1 MATSPAPIP
10 GFNLPSHEGCD
21 SEAPWRNELDLP
33 QYKCNESFFGD
44 VSNPTHPLAI
54 WTGYFVIVGLGVSF
68 GIFTVLLVALEQYL
82 FSTVMTSEY
91 FNTAG
96 RSVKTGLSASVIVSQ
111 WTWSATLLQSSN
123 VAYLYGVS
131 GPFWYAAGASCQVIL
146 FGMLAVLVKLRAPTS
161 HTFLEI
167 IQARWGRVPHTV
179 FLVFALTTS
188 VIVTSML
195 QLGGAAVV
203 NALTGVNLDLA
214 SALIPVGVILYTL
227 AGGLRA
233 TFVASYFNTAVIMLF
248 LVTFSFV
255 VFTQHGDI
263 GSPDKMWLLLQR
275 ASKIVP
281 VENNLDGSYLTFW
294 SRDGLFF
301 GLINLVG
308 NFSTVFIDQSYWQS
322 AIAATPSASWKGFL
336 LGGLCWFAIPYLA
349 TSLGLSA
356 VALSL
361 PVTTA
366 EAARGLVPP
375 AAAGH
380 FLGSAGSA
388 VVLVM
393 TFLAVT
399 SSGASEQIAV
409 SSIVAYDI
417 YRTHINPR
425 CSGPQVIFVSRVVI
439 LTFGLLMGGLG
450 IALNH
455 IGVSLDYLYRLMGV
469 LIGSAV
475 FPVAFSITWGRA
487 SGVGAVGGALGGLV
501 LGLSTWLGY
510 AATLDGGIN
519 LETTGNTDVMLAG
532 NLMSILSSGLICTLI
547 SFVRPD
553 DCDWSST
560 QSIPLIEDDPN
571 AFLPFE
577 RAEAL
582 ERAFKRVAG
591 FGVLITA
598 LIVVV
603 WPLLALPARV
613 FSRSYFA
620 FYAILSIA
628 WGVIAAS
635 IMIVLPV
642 WESRQSILVVL
653 TLGMYARRLE
663 AAEAAKD
670 SFHESGGGSEAGDEE
685 GGYEVGY
692 ADGFA
697 AARAAVAAGSGMPL
711 DGELPDL
718 MGPDG
723 GGHRLVEP
731 PEPSH
736 RTSF

>member
-1 MATSPAPIP
+1 MSDLLAVV
-10 GFNLPSHEGCD
+10 HV
-21 SEAPWRNELDLP
+21 ELDDAALLALAPLVPFLP
-33 QYKCNESFFGD
+33 RQ
-44 VSNPTHPLAI
+44 
-54 WTGYFVIVGLGVSF
+54 
-68 GIFTVLLVALEQYL
+68 
-82 FSTVMTSEY
+82 
-91 FNTAG
+91 
-96 RSVKTGLSASVIVSQ
+96 
-111 WTWSATLLQSSN
+111 
-123 VAYLYGVS
+123 
-131 GPFWYAAGASCQVIL
+131 
-146 FGMLAVLVKLRAPTS
+146 
-161 HTFLEI
+161 
-167 IQARWGRVPHTV
+167 
-179 FLVFALTTS
+179 
-188 VIVTSML
+188 
-195 QLGGAAVV
+195 
-203 NALTGVNLDLA
+203 
-214 SALIPVGVILYTL
+214 
-227 AGGLRA
+227 
-233 TFVASYFNTAVIMLF
+233 
-248 LVTFSFV
+248 
-255 VFTQHGDI
+255 
-263 GSPDKMWLLLQR
+263 
-275 ASKIVP
+275 
-281 VENNLDGSYLTFW
+281 
-294 SRDGLFF
+294 
-301 GLINLVG
+301 
-308 NFSTVFIDQSYWQS
+308 
-322 AIAATPSASWKGFL
+322 
-336 LGGLCWFAIPYLA
+336 LA

-361 PVTTA
+361 PVTTS

-388 VVLVM
+388 AVLVM

-409 SSIVAYDI
+409 SSIVGTFPSVPVNGRETAEVCALACVTLRGATAAVADFVCRACSRSFTCCFLGRVLTARFFQHCAAYDI

-425 CSGPQVIFVSRVVI
+425 CSGPQVIFVSRLVI
-439 LTFGLLMGGLG
+439 LTFGILMGGLG

-487 SGVGAVGGALGGLV
+487 SGVGAVGGALGGLL
-501 LGLSTWLGY
+501 LGLTTWLGY
-510 AATLDGGIN
+510 AATFDGGIN

-532 NLMSILSSGLICTLI
+532 NLMSILSSGVICTLI
-547 SFVRPD
+547 SFIRPD

-598 LIVVV
+598 LIVII

-620 FYAILSIA
+620 FYVILSIV
-628 WGVIAAS
+628 WGVVAAT
-635 IMIVLPV
+635 IMIILPV

-670 SFHESGGGSEAGDEE
+670 SFHESGAGSDGGDEE

-697 AARAAVAAGSGMPL
+697 AARAAAAAGGGLPL

-718 MGPDG
+718 MGPGAGDPTG
-723 GGHRLVEP
+723 PHAMEGHRLVEP

>member
-1 MATSPAPIP
+1 
-10 GFNLPSHEGCD
+10 
-21 SEAPWRNELDLP
+21 
-33 QYKCNESFFGD
+33 
-44 VSNPTHPLAI
+44 
-54 WTGYFVIVGLGVSF
+54 
-68 GIFTVLLVALEQYL
+68 
-82 FSTVMTSEY
+82 
-91 FNTAG
+91 
-96 RSVKTGLSASVIVSQ
+96 
-111 WTWSATLLQSSN
+111 
-123 VAYLYGVS
+123 
-131 GPFWYAAGASCQVIL
+131 
-146 FGMLAVLVKLRAPTS
+146 
-161 HTFLEI
+161 
-167 IQARWGRVPHTV
+167 
-179 FLVFALTTS
+179 
-188 VIVTSML
+188 
-195 QLGGAAVV
+195 
-203 NALTGVNLDLA
+203 
-214 SALIPVGVILYTL
+214 
-227 AGGLRA
+227 
-233 TFVASYFNTAVIMLF
+233 
-248 LVTFSFV
+248 
-255 VFTQHGDI
+255 
-263 GSPDKMWLLLQR
+263 
-275 ASKIVP
+275 
-281 VENNLDGSYLTFW
+281 
-294 SRDGLFF
+294 
-301 GLINLVG
+301 
-308 NFSTVFIDQSYWQS
+308 
-322 AIAATPSASWKGFL
+322 
-336 LGGLCWFAIPYLA
+336 
-349 TSLGLSA
+349 
-356 VALSL
+356 
-361 PVTTA
+361 
-366 EAARGLVPP
+366 
-375 AAAGH
+375 
-380 FLGSAGSA
+380 
-388 VVLVM
+388 M

-409 SSIVAYDI
+409 SSIVGTFPSVPVSGRETAEVCALACVTLRGATAAVADFVCRACSRSFTCCFLGRVLTARFFQYCAAYDI

-425 CSGPQVIFVSRVVI
+425 CSGPQVIFVSRLVI
-439 LTFGLLMGGLG
+439 LTFGILMGGLG

-487 SGVGAVGGALGGLV
+487 SGVGAVGGALGGLL
-501 LGLSTWLGY
+501 LGLTTWLGY
-510 AATLDGGIN
+510 AATFDGGIN

-532 NLMSILSSGLICTLI
+532 NLMSILSSGVICTLI
-547 SFVRPD
+547 SFIRPD

-598 LIVVV
+598 LIVII

-620 FYAILSIA
+620 FYAILSIV
-628 WGVIAAS
+628 WGVVAAT
-635 IMIVLPV
+635 IMIILPV

-670 SFHESGGGSEAGDEE
+670 SFHESGAGSDGGDEE

-697 AARAAVAAGSGMPL
+697 AARAAAAAGGGLPL

-718 MGPDG
+718 MGPGAGDPTG
-723 GGHRLVEP
+723 PHAMEGHRLVEP